1 MSSIEAHNEK
11 VTSIRDHSENNLP
24 FRNVAYIG
32 SGENSYLCYC
42 QLSSVSRQGHAVKL
56 CTELFLL
63 LQLARNSRDFKH
75 TVVHNITKTL
85 NGWGLYRL
93 DNEKLGAKNA

>member
-1 MSSIEAHNEK
+1 MSSIESHKEK

-93 DNEKLGAKNA
+93 DNEKLDAKNA